1 KVEWDEEISNSEL
14 RASWTQWEQELIFI
28 SQVSLPRHYIKLKDA
43 TYQLHVFCDSSE
55 KAYGAVSYLRGERDG
70 KVETAFVIAKSKV
83 APRKQLSMPRL
94 ELCAALIGAKLI
106 DFLVN
111 TLTIP
116 VSGKH
121 LWSDSTTVLTWITSE
136 TCRFKV
142 FVGTRVAEILHLT
155 DGMDWHYVPTAE
167 NVADDITRGMSLRD
181 IASNQRWQ
189 YGPSFLTQAREHW
202 PVMPNLQDCP
212 KCDAEIKKSV
222 FSGLVGINVA
232 DSEID
237 ELKNFEKLILYL
249 GQRFNGAAPQQ
260 LENEA
265 WKMVQLCCF
274 PEEVRALKAGSPLP
288 TGSRLKQLS
297 PEWDK
302 DTGLLRV
309 GGRLREA
316 NAIQEQMKHP
326 IILDPKHHITK
337 ILVRHTDVKLL
348 HPGPERVLAELRRRY
363 WILRGREVVKGQ
375 QRQCQECQRWSA
387 NPSNPQMRDLPAAR
401 LQLFKP
407 VFHCTGIDCFGPMH
421 IKVGRRTEKR
431 WGIVYKCM
439 TVGAVQ
445 LELLDSMDTDAFLLS
460 LRRFISRRGQ
470 PAKIYS
476 DCGTNFKSGDKSRLR
491 SDDC

>member
-1 KVEWDEEISNSEL
+1 
-14 RASWTQWEQELIFI
+14 
-28 SQVSLPRHYIKLKDA
+28 
-43 TYQLHVFCDSSE
+43 
-55 KAYGAVSYLRGERDG
+55 
-70 KVETAFVIAKSKV
+70 
-83 APRKQLSMPRL
+83 
-94 ELCAALIGAKLI
+94 
-106 DFLVN
+106 
-111 TLTIP
+111 
-116 VSGKH
+116 
-121 LWSDSTTVLTWITSE
+121 
-136 TCRFKV
+136 
-142 FVGTRVAEILHLT
+142 
-155 DGMDWHYVPTAE
+155 
-167 NVADDITRGMSLRD
+167 
-181 IASNQRWQ
+181 
-189 YGPSFLTQAREHW
+189 
-202 PVMPNLQDCP
+202 MPNLQDCP
-212 KCDAEIKKSV
+212 KCDAEIKKIV
-222 FSGLVGINVA
+222 FSGLVGINVG

-237 ELKNFEKLILYL
+237 ELKDFEALILYL

-337 ILVRHTDVKLL
+337 ILIRHTDVKLL

-375 QRQCQECQRWSA
+375 QRQCQECQRWRA

-439 TVGAVQ
+439 TVGAVH
-445 LELLDSMDTDAFLLS
+445 LELLESMDTDAFLLS
-460 LRRFISRRGQ
+460 LRRFISWRGQ

-476 DCGTNFKSGDKSRLR
+476 DCGTNFKSGDKELRAAFDLMTANLREELRPYMVEFHFNPPNAPHFGGLWERAVRSVKTALKVAIGEQLVAEPVLLTLLVEVEGILNSRPLGYTSTDPR
-491 SDDC
+491 DANPVTPNVLLMGRLDPTMPQVVYTENDLLTKKRWKHSQVLMDHFWRQFIRHYLPAQQIRQKW